1 MPTPKRISPA
11 PSGAPPL
18 HARVIQ
24 PVNFLHLVPGKNK
37 PEFCRYFA
45 HWLAGGCF
53 DPLVRACFDAE
64 PDAYQLKQRSKLLP
78 APYRK
83 LLQSLRDEHDPKRR
97 KEIFRQLHRILP
109 RTKSATITKE
119 LLHRDEVFRN
129 GYVARLIEALSS
141 LPPKQQILHLN
152 QHLIKNRALLP
163 PSESRWIRATVPKD
177 RRAAYS
183 VKSPRTISLGNIEDD
198 YYRHHPKLTPHK
210 ELYDQQVFSCELGG
224 GLAAKMARPA
234 YQGEGF
240 RLTELAAELYTSPS
254 RARLMAQCKTNND
267 SLRAVARALLWAH
280 LNYLLHVSQSS
291 LPQRRNKRDLIDA
304 ARKIIKQAAAGNQD
318 RADIYRSIHRDLRS
332 GEVAEALWN
341 FFFDG
346 LSHNDVLTRPG
357 LLAKLLPPL
366 KKDTTFLMRFLFQ
379 KRKNRPLGL
388 VPQWIEND
396 AAGSGLRRRLALAGL
411 WPYMVSQKRLG
422 KKEPEFAESLNK
434 QAGVP
439 SSETTTAKYLD
450 RFARERERLG
460 LIYPN

>member
-1 MPTPKRISPA
+1 MPTPTRISPA

-45 HWLAGGCF
+45 RWLAGGCF

-64 PDAYQLKQRSKLLP
+64 PNAYQLKQRSKLLP

-109 RTKSATITKE
+109 RTKSAAITKE
-119 LLHRDEVFRN
+119 LLHRDEVFRIS
-129 GYVARLIEALSS
+129 YVARLIEALSS
-141 LPPKQQILHLN
+141 LPPNRQIPHLN
-152 QHLIKNRALLP
+152 QHLKNRALLP
-163 PSESRWIRATVPKD
+163 PSESRSIRATVPKD

-198 YYRHHPKLTPHK
+198 YYRQHPKLTPHK
-210 ELYDQQVFSCELGG
+210 ELYDQQVFSYELGG

-254 RARLMAQCKTNND
+254 RALLMAQCKTNND

-291 LPQRRNKRDLIDA
+291 LQQRRNKRDLIDA
-304 ARKIIKQAAAGNQD
+304 AGKIIEQAAAGNQA
-318 RADIYRSIHRDLRS
+318 RADIYRSIHRDFRS

-366 KKDTTFLMRFLFQ
+366 KKDTTFLVRFLFQ
-379 KRKNRPLGL
+379 KSRNKPLGL
-388 VPQWIEND
+388 VPQWIEDD
-396 AAGSGLRRRLALAGL
+396 AAGSRLRRRLALTGS
-411 WPYMVSQKRLG
+411 WPDMVSRKRSG
-422 KKEPEFAESLNK
+422 EKEAEIVESVNK
-434 QAGVP
+434 QAGVH
-439 SSETTTAKYLD
+439 SSKTTTAKYLD